1 MAEKLASKIASLG
14 TGSKTAVVQAS
25 VVEKAGQQ
33 TLVDTALNLGLHQ
46 NIDILVHNAGN
57 GDDRYLQDITEDFYQ
72 MQMDIN
78 VKGKPAPPYAI
89 HRPHWVFHC

>member
-14 TGSKTAVVQAS
+14 TGSKTACVQAS

-33 TLVDTALNLGLHQ
+33 ALVDAAISLSPHKK
-46 NIDILVHNAGN
+46 IDIIVHNAGN
-57 GDDRYLQDITEDFYQ
+57 GDDRYLQDITEEFYQ

-78 VKGKPAPPYAI
+78 VKGKPVPPCAI
-89 HRPHWVFHC
+89 SHARWAFYH

>member
-1 MAEKLASKIASLG
+1 M
-14 TGSKTAVVQAS
+14 QAS

-33 TLVDTALNLGLHQ
+33 ALVDAALNLSHHK

-78 VKGKPAPPYAI
+78 VKGKPAHPRAI
-89 HRPHWVFHC
+89 WHARWTFSN